1 MVSVLDPHLLSRI
14 IGKTIKLTTSTEYLQ
29 GVLVSV
35 DPCRT
40 IIVNKV
46 KDLKTGRKIPGAQ
59 LFFGNRILS
68 VELQKEPAE
77 ESESPDKIGDNIPS
91 GAHHNQPVE
100 TNNAPIV
107 QEICT
112 GALKA
117 IKQSVDEEELEYTV
131 IDQFQPNF
139 GPAVRHLQNQK
150 ALGVSGVGLNLS
162 RHGKL
167 SWLQSPCAEFLEEY
181 IIYIYIRDKA
191 CRLVAARGGCK
202 TQFPGLQGSSE
213 EHHKQRGHSHKL
225 RKRNISSKRHVYL
238 FDFFTLGPR
247 IFKNGIQTLLEDKS
261 ILKIIHDCRWL
272 GDLLTHQFGVVLAN
286 VFDTQVADVYLFSVE
301 TGGFLPQCTSS
312 LQECLIRHLN
322 MPSAQVAFLTHKE
335 TLIKDDPNIWFE
347 RALAPPLLKVL
358 ALEVVHLLAL
368 RLVMLDSMMAD
379 FTLLVDGYLNACR
392 QDKTNLLVSPEQT
405 SNELPKELQQLS
417 LLQQVKRERALKDY
431 NVNSKGFLT
440 RFSSGQK

>member
-167 SWLQSPCAEFLEEY
+167 SWLQ
-181 IIYIYIRDKA
+181 
-191 CRLVAARGGCK
+191 
-202 TQFPGLQGSSE
+202 
-213 EHHKQRGHSHKL
+213 
-225 RKRNISSKRHVYL
+225 ISSKRHVYL

-392 QDKTNLLVSPEQT
+392 QDKTNLLVSPEVCWGGGGLHVHGLHSASDVREGFQNDQVL
-405 SNELPKELQQLS
+405 SPKRNL
-417 LLQQVKRERALKDY
+417 
-431 NVNSKGFLT
+431 VNSIVLDTPFLVCPKPQAFVT
-440 RFSSGQK
+440 GSTFSLMIKPQKDST